1 MIRALEYYHLTGE
14 KISVHNAR
22 EREKESPYDYR
33 YFVLNDK
40 RDHLY
45 RRIDLR
51 VDQMM
56 EEGLLQ
62 EVKRLKEMGYH
73 RGMVSMQGLGYK
85 EILSYL
91 EGEISLDEAVYDIK
105 RDTRHFAKRQITWF
119 RRERDVIW
127 VNKDEYG
134 YDEKK
139 ILNSMMAE
147 LADDPVFG
155 KIRE

>member
-1 MIRALEYYHLTGE
+1 MTGE

-91 EGEISLDEAVYDIK
+91 DGEISLDEAIYEIK

-119 RRERDVIW
+119 KRERDVIW

-139 ILNSMMAE
+139 ILNSMMME
-147 LADDPVFG
+147 L
-155 KIRE
+155 